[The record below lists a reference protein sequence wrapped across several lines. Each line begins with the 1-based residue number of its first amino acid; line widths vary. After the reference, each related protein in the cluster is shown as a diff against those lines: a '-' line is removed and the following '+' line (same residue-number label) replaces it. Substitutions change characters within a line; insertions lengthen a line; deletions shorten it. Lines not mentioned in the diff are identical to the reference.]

1 MFALLNPVPKN
12 VMIIDDDPFSVLLCR
27 MKLKKV
33 TEDQYISEFY
43 DIDSALAHLKEQ
55 QTKKTAV
62 IPDLILLE
70 VLMNNSSGWDFIE
83 QYKQLLLNGEIN
95 QSQLVLLTSS
105 QFFSDYRKASGM
117 KSVNGF
123 IMKPLQISTLLDI
136 YRNVYDGKAST
147 DNYLLNSFVV

>member
-12 VMIIDDDPFSVLLCR
+12 VMIIDDDPFSVLLC
-27 MKLKKV
+27 KLKLNKV
-33 TEDQYISEFY
+33 TEEKYITSFY
-43 DIDSALAHLKEQ
+43 DIQSALKQLSEQ
-55 QTKKTAV
+55 KAKNTAV

-70 VLMNNSSGWDFIE
+70 VLMNNSSGWDFIKQYE
-83 QYKQLLLNGEIN
+83 QMLLNGEIY

-123 IMKPLQISTLLDI
+123 MMKPLQISTLLDI
-136 YRNVYDGKAST
+136 YRNVYEGRDTSE
-147 DNYLLNSFVV
+147 NYLLNSFLV